1 MAYLATK
8 KNEYWTQL
16 AILAAIT
23 GGGFI
28 LAALVSGIPLLMNGD
43 LQNLAGAS
51 EKEILK
57 KLLVPENA
65 NILRLVQ
72 FISTF
77 FLFFLPALIYSRI
90 CHKKPF
96 THLGFHHK
104 PSLAQSALVIV
115 IMIASLPLVGAL
127 TELTEALPFSKEMF
141 EKFKAAEAEYNDQIS
156 IIGKV
161 DSFPEFLLSLFML
174 AILPAIFEEVMFR
187 GAVQNLLSRWW
198 KMPVLAI
205 IITSLLFSL
214 VHFSYLGFLS
224 RAVLGFVLGW
234 MFYRTGNIWL
244 NIIAHAANN
253 AVALTALYIVKKN
266 NPTADLAKADPQIP
280 AWVGLI
286 AVAVVYGLFI
296 VFEKISKHQINKP
309 GEEVLIEV
317 EDVNNPSWTKQ
328 N

>member
-23 GGGFI
+23 GGGFLMGAI
-28 LAALVSGIPLLMNGD
+28 VSGIPLLINGD
-43 LQNLAGAS
+43 LKSLVGAS
-51 EKEILK
+51 EKEIMK
-57 KLLVPENA
+57 KIMVPENA
-65 NILRLVQ
+65 NMLRLVQ
-72 FISTF
+72 FLSTF
-77 FLFFLPALIYSRI
+77 FLFFLPAWLYSRI
-90 CHKKPF
+90 SHKKPF

-104 PSLAQSALVIV
+104 TTAAQAVLVIV
-115 IMIASLPLVGAL
+115 IMIACLPLVGAL
-127 TELTEALPFSKEMF
+127 TELTEALPFSKATF
-141 EKFKAAEAEYNDQIS
+141 AKFKAAEEAYSAQIN
-156 IIGKV
+156 IIGKM

-174 AILPAIFEEVMFR
+174 AILPAVFEEVMFR

-198 KMPVLAI
+198 KMPVLAVI
-205 IITSLLFSL
+205 VTSILFSI

-253 AVALTALYIVKKN
+253 GIALTALYIVKKN
-266 NPTADLAKADPQIP
+266 NPAADLSKADPQIP
-280 AWVGLI
+280 SWVGLV

-296 VFEKISKHQINKP
+296 VFEKASKHQINKP
-309 GEEVLIEV
+309 GEEVLMEID
-317 EDVNNPSWTKQ
+317 DVNNPSWINQ

>member
-16 AILAAIT
+16 AILVAIT

-28 LAALVSGIPLLMNGD
+28 IAALVSSIPLLMNGD
-43 LQNLAGAS
+43 LKSLVGAS
-51 EKEILK
+51 EKEIMK
-57 KLLVPENA
+57 KLLVPEKA

-72 FISTF
+72 FFSTF
-77 FLFFLPALIYSRI
+77 FLFFLPAWIYSRI
-90 CHKKPF
+90 CHKKPV

-104 PSLAQSALVIV
+104 PTLAQSALVIV

-141 EKFKAAEAEYNDQIS
+141 EKFRVAEVEYNDQIS
-156 IIGKV
+156 IIGKM

-174 AILPAIFEEVMFR
+174 AILPAVFEEVMFR

-205 IITSLLFSL
+205 IVTSLLFSL

-266 NPTADLAKADPQIP
+266 NPAADLSKADPHIP
-280 AWVGLI
+280 SWVGLV

-296 VFEKISKHQINKP
+296 IFEKISKHQINKP

-317 EDVNNPSWTKQ
+317 EDVNNPSWIKQ

>member
-8 KNEYWTQL
+8 RNQYWTQL
-16 AILAAIT
+16 AILCAVV

-28 LAALVSGIPLLMNGD
+28 LALIINYIAYANALGFDFATKYTQKEI
-43 LQNLAGAS
+43 S
-51 EKEILK
+51 EKI
-57 KLLVPENA
+57 LVPENA
-65 NILRLVQ
+65 NMVRLVQ
-72 FISTF
+72 FLSTF
-77 FLFFLPALIYSRI
+77 VMFGLPAFLYAKIS
-90 CHKKPF
+90 HKRPLM
-96 THLGFHHK
+96 HLGFK
-104 PSLAQSALVIV
+104 SKTTIVQAALVII
-115 IMIASLPLVGAL
+115 IMIACLPLVGAL

-141 EKFKAAEAEYNDQIS
+141 EKFKAAEVEYNDQIS
-156 IIGKV
+156 IIGKM

-174 AILPAIFEEVMFR
+174 AILPAVFEEVMFR

-198 KMPVLAI
+198 MMPVLAI
-205 IITSLLFSL
+205 IVTSLLFSL

-244 NIIAHAANN
+244 SIIAHAANN

-266 NPTADLAKADPQIP
+266 NPAADLSKADPHIP
-280 AWVGLI
+280 SWVGLA

-309 GEEVLIEV
+309 GEEVLIEI
-317 EDVNNPSWTKQ
+317 EDVNNPSWIKQ